1 MSVPRRLFRSRKSAC
16 VVATMVIACSVG
28 LVPARADA
36 TADRYT
42 QGDAEAV
49 LQAYPPAGG
58 AISLHAPHVDAGPSL
73 AYASDGLSIRPI
85 NPFFSEARYCVE
97 DWHAIALTAID
108 FEFVAHFEEPLVYTK
123 DDALNVLGGVE
134 MRFLLDGLPV
144 DGTTQGPIKPYSDRS
159 FLAVIE
165 AAMENDFGV
174 DVTIGRAWAVQAGRP
189 VAPDA
194 LSLGQHTLTGIVTDP
209 VFGSF
214 EDTITFYVD
223 PPESDTCTAR

>member
-1 MSVPRRLFRSRKSAC
+1 MRLSRTL
-16 VVATMVIACSVG
+16 VVFATMLIACSVG
-28 LVPARADA
+28 LVPASADA
-36 TADRYT
+36 GTDRYT

-49 LQAYPPAGG
+49 LRAYPPAGG
-58 AISLHAPHVDAGPSL
+58 AISLHAPHVDAGPTL
-73 AYASDGLSIRPI
+73 AYPSDGLSIRPI

-97 DWHAIALTAID
+97 DWHAIAWAQID

-123 DDALNVLGGVE
+123 DDALHFLGGVE
-134 MRFLLDGLPV
+134 MRFLLDGLPL
-144 DGTTQGPIKPYSDRS
+144 DGTTQGPIKPYSDRG

-165 AAMENDFGV
+165 AAMESDFGV
-174 DVTIGRAWAVQAGRP
+174 DVTIGRAWAVQAGRA

-223 PPESDTCTAR
+223 PPESDTCTGP